1 MAGVLD
7 TGRFRT
13 FLADE
18 LKVSVEDVTALVLGG
33 HGDDMVPIARY
44 STVGG
49 IPLPDLVKM
58 GWLNAGASSTPSSSA
73 RARAAAR
80 SSTC

>member
-1 MAGVLD
+1 M
-7 TGRFRT
+7 T
-13 FLADE
+13 
-18 LKVSVEDVTALVLGG
+18 LGG

-58 GWLNAGASSTPSSSA
+58 G
-73 RARAAAR
+73 
-80 SSTC
+80 